1 MQKRIISFI
10 SVIIAVITVFTGCDV
25 LTFNSAENLV
35 RPPKLSGDDGAL
47 QAAFESAIAEK
58 GEYILRYPVAG
69 SHRSAFVRYDCDGDK
84 SDEAFVFYSLR
95 AEEMVINMYVF
106 DFADDKWEAKE
117 TTPGEGNDVY
127 AIEFSDLN
135 DDGISEI
142 LVGWSSMDSKTN
154 KKLSV
159 YSSDK
164 SGKNMDYKV
173 LAIETYTSMFPVDLD
188 DDGEKEILVALI
200 NSTSD
205 AYTTDARLL
214 KMVETENNDFQ
225 INAVGQIS
233 LYSEI
238 TAISSITSGWADG
251 RKYVYID
258 EAANDSYL
266 TELVYWDSENN
277 ALTTAFSVDM
287 LTVASCPTSRSLPL
301 ACADVDK
308 DGEIEIP
315 ATTLM
320 PESMIIR
327 KNPETGIAAGHE
339 NVYIISWN
347 KYNEGSFTPVHS
359 YFSNED
365 DGFRFVYDSEVM
377 SDWCVM
383 FYPDERIS
391 QFFRLP
397 ETENE
402 NEIAEP
408 ELLFTITVVPAGETV
423 SIGTYLISG
432 ENAKYTCEI
441 TEAGESAGLTR
452 TNIVSYFSLI

>member
-1 MQKRIISFI
+1 MHKRIIAF
-10 SVIIAVITVFTGCDV
+10 IAVLVAVVTVFSGCDA

-47 QAAFESAIAEK
+47 QTAFEAAVAEQ
-58 GEYILRYPVAG
+58 GEYILRYPISG
-69 SHRSAFVRYDCDGDK
+69 SYRSAFVRYDCDGDM
-84 SDEAFVFYSLR
+84 SDEAFVFYSLKS
-95 AEEMVINMYVF
+95 EEMSINMYMF
-106 DFADDKWEAKE
+106 DYTDGTWVAKE

-135 DDGISEI
+135 DDGVSEI

-159 YSSDK
+159 YSSDM
-164 SGKNMDYKV
+164 GGTDMDYRV
-173 LAIETYTSMFPVDLD
+173 LAIETYTSMYPVDLD

-214 KMVETENNDFQ
+214 KMSETENNDYQ
-225 INAVGQIS
+225 ISAVGQIS

-238 TAISSITSGWADG
+238 TSINAITSGWSNG
-251 RKYVYID
+251 MKYVYID

-266 TELVYWDSENN
+266 TEIVYWDNQNN
-277 ALTTAFSVDM
+277 ALATVFAVDM

-301 ACADVDK
+301 SCADVDK

-315 ATTLM
+315 STRLM

-327 KNPETGIAAGHE
+327 RNNESGAIVEYE
-339 NVYIISWN
+339 NIYLISWN
-347 KYNEGSFTPVHS
+347 KYDEENFTPVNS

-365 DGFRFVYDSEVM
+365 DGFRITYDSEIM
-377 SDWCVM
+377 ADWCVM
-383 FYPDERIS
+383 FYPDENLS
-391 QFFRLP
+391 QFFRIP
-397 ETENE
+397 EKEYENDVPS
-402 NEIAEP
+402 P
-408 ELLFTITVVPAGETV
+408 ELLFTITAVPSDETV
-423 SIGTYLISG
+423 SVGTYLTSG
-432 ENAKYTCEI
+432 ENVKYTCEI
-441 TEAGESAGLTR
+441 TETGEAAGLTR

>member
-1 MQKRIISFI
+1 MQKKL
-10 SVIIAVITVFTGCDV
+10 IAVIAVLAAVVTVFSGCDV

-47 QAAFESAIAEK
+47 QTAFESAIAEK
-58 GEYILRYPVAG
+58 GEYILRYPIAG
-69 SHRSAFVRYDCDGDK
+69 SYRSSFVRYDCDGDG
-84 SDEAFVFYSLR
+84 SDEAFVFYSLK
-95 AEEMVINMYVF
+95 AEEMVINMYVIEYT
-106 DFADDKWEAKE
+106 DGNWEPKE
-117 TTPGEGNDVY
+117 TSPGEGNDVY

-159 YSSDK
+159 YASDNG
-164 SGKNMDYKV
+164 GKDMDYRI

-188 DDGEKEILVALI
+188 DDSEKEILVALI

-214 KMVETENNDFQ
+214 KMVKTENGDYQ

-238 TAISSITSGWADG
+238 TAINSITSGWSTG

-266 TELVYWDSENN
+266 TELVYWDGENK
-277 ALTTAFSVDM
+277 TAFTVDM

-301 ACADVDK
+301 NCADIDD

-320 PESMIIR
+320 PESMVIR
-327 KNPETGIAAGHE
+327 KNRETGIAAEHE
-339 NVYIISWN
+339 NVYVISWN
-347 KYNEGSFTPVHS
+347 KYDEGSFTSVHS
-359 YFSNED
+359 YFDNED
-365 DGFRFVYDSEVM
+365 DGYRIAYDGEIM
-377 SDWCVM
+377 GDWCVM
-383 FYPDERIS
+383 FYPDEHIS

-397 ETENE
+397 EKADEND
-402 NEIAEP
+402 IVEP
-408 ELLFTITVVPAGETV
+408 ELLFTITVVPYDETV
-423 SIGTYLISG
+423 SIGTYLTSG
-432 ENAKYTCEI
+432 ENVKYTCEI

>member
-1 MQKRIISFI
+1 MHKKIISFI
-10 SVIIAVITVFTGCDV
+10 VVIIAVISVFTGCDA

-35 RPPKLSGDDGAL
+35 RPPKLSGNDGAL
-47 QAAFESAIAEK
+47 QEAFETAIAEK
-58 GEYILRYPVAG
+58 GEYILRYPIAG
-69 SHRSAFVRYDCDGDK
+69 SHRSAFVRYDCDGDN

-106 DFADDKWEAKE
+106 DYADGRWEPKE

-135 DDGISEI
+135 DDGVAEI

-164 SGKNMDYKV
+164 GGNEMDYRV

-214 KMVETENNDFQ
+214 KMVETETHDYQ

-238 TAISSITSGWADG
+238 TAINSITSGWSDG

-277 ALTTAFSVDM
+277 TLATAFSVDM

-301 ACADVDK
+301 GCADVDK

-320 PESMIIR
+320 PESMVIR
-327 KNPETGIAAGHE
+327 KNRETGIAAEHE

-347 KYNEGSFTPVHS
+347 KYDEGRFTPVHS
-359 YFSNED
+359 YFDNED
-365 DGFRFVYDSEVM
+365 DGYRIAYDSEIM
-377 SDWCVM
+377 ADWCVM
-383 FYPDERIS
+383 FYPEERIS
-391 QFFRLP
+391 QFFRIP
-397 ETENE
+397 TTENE
-402 NEIAEP
+402 TDIAEP
-408 ELLFTITVVPAGETV
+408 ELLFTITVVPSDETV
-423 SIGTYLISG
+423 SIGTYLTSG
-432 ENAKYTCEI
+432 ENVKYTCEI
-441 TEAGESAGLTR
+441 TEAGASAGLTR

>member
-1 MQKRIISFI
+1 MHKRIIIFI
-10 SVIIAVITVFTGCDV
+10 AVLISVITVFSGCDA

-47 QAAFESAIAEK
+47 QAAFEVAIAEK
-58 GEYILRYPVAG
+58 GEYILRYPISG
-69 SHRSAFVRYDCDGDK
+69 SYRSAFVRYDCDGDK
-84 SDEAFVFYSLR
+84 SDEAFVFYSLK
-95 AEEMVINMYVF
+95 AEEMSINMYMF
-106 DFADDKWEAKE
+106 DFADGKWEPKE

-135 DDGISEI
+135 DDGVAEI

-159 YSSDK
+159 YSSDT
-164 SGKNMDYKV
+164 GGTDMDYRV
-173 LAIETYTSMFPVDLD
+173 LAIETYTSMYPVDLD

-214 KMVETENNDFQ
+214 KMAETENGDYQ
-225 INAVGQIS
+225 ITAVGQIS

-238 TAISSITSGWADG
+238 TAINSITSGWSMG
-251 RKYVYID
+251 KKYVYID

-266 TELVYWDSENN
+266 TELVYWDNQNN
-277 ALTTAFSVDM
+277 TLATAFPVDM
-287 LTVASCPTSRSLPL
+287 LTVASCPTSRSLSL

-315 ATTLM
+315 STM
-320 PESMIIR
+320 MMSESLIVR
-327 KNPETGIAAGHE
+327 KNSGIGTSVEHE

-347 KYNEGSFTPVHS
+347 KYDEGNFTSVNS

-365 DGFRFVYDSEVM
+365 DGFRITYDSELM

-383 FYPDERIS
+383 FYPDEHLS
-391 QFFRLP
+391 QFFRIP
-397 ETENE
+397 EKEHEND
-402 NEIAEP
+402 ISTP
-408 ELLFTITVVPAGETV
+408 ELLFTITAVPSDETV
-423 SIGTYLISG
+423 SVGTYLTAG
-432 ENAKYTCEI
+432 ENVKYTCEI
-441 TEAGESAGLTR
+441 TEAGETAGLTR